1 MSGRTIAAPVYYGV
15 FAALIGLTFLTV
27 GVSFLHLGAWHAPVA
42 LAIATTKAALVALFF
57 MHLIH
62 ESGMIRVAAA
72 AGLFWLA
79 ILMGLTLTDFMTRH
93 WLAY

>member
-1 MSGRTIAAPVYYGV
+1 MSGRTISTSVYYGV

-27 GVSFLHLGAWHAPVA
+27 GVSFLHLGAWHAVVG
-42 LAIATTKAALVALFF
+42 LAIATTKATLVALFF

-62 ESGMIRVAAA
+62 ETGLTRVAAA

-79 ILMGLTLTDFMTRH
+79 ILMGLTLTDFLTRH